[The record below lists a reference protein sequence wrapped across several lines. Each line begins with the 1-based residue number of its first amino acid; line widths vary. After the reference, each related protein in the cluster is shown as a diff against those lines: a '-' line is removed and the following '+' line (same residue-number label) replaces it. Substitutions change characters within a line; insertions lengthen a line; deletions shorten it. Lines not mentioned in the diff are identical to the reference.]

1 MRRESRAAQGIA
13 GLLRW
18 LRLPVVMLAIS
29 LCGAPALAQLQMRSA
44 ASPPPPQVV
53 VRAPAFSGDYI
64 VAVVNSELVTAAEVE
79 QRIERLRAAAA
90 GRGGPRAPVTEQMR
104 EQALESLIEERVLLT
119 YARDSGLRLE
129 EAEID
134 RAVQSVAAQNSLTI
148 AQLRERLAA
157 DGIDYARFRANLRDQ
172 ILLERVREREVGQR
186 TRVTDAEIDKYLA
199 ERNAISSRDS
209 EINIAQILIPVPEG
223 ADAELLAQRKARA
236 DTALQRVRG
245 GEDFAVVAREM
256 SEDSNRARGGEIGL
270 RPASRL
276 PDLFV
281 EQVRGL
287 RPGEVSPTLLRSG
300 AGFHVL
306 KLVERRDTTGMRI
319 TQTRARHILL
329 RPSPQLSVDLARQ
342 RLSDMRAQ
350 IERGSSNFESLAR
363 QFSEDSSAAQG
374 GDLGWANPGAFVP
387 EFEDAMNRLP
397 VGGLS
402 QPVVTRFGVHLI
414 EVVERRETTL
424 DVKQVREQ
432 ASNAVREQKY
442 EQAYLDWV
450 KDLRG
455 RAYVELRDPP

>member
-1 MRRESRAAQGIA
+1 MLRR
-13 GLLRW
+13 
-18 LRLPVVMLAIS
+18 LRLPILLLA
-29 LCGAPALAQLQMRSA
+29 LGLGAAPALAQLQMRSA
-44 ASPPPPQVV
+44 ASPQPPQVV

-79 QRIERLRAAAA
+79 QRVERMRAASAA
-90 GRGGPRAPVTEQMR
+90 RGGPRAPATEQMR

-119 YARDSGLRLE
+119 YARESGLRLE

-134 RAVQSVAAQNSLTI
+134 RAVQSVAAQNQLTLP
-148 AQLRERLAA
+148 QLRERLAA
-157 DGIDYARFRANLRDQ
+157 DGIDFARFRANLRDQ

-186 TRVTDAEIDKYLA
+186 TRVTDAEIDKYLE

-209 EINIAQILIPVPEG
+209 ELNIAQILVPVPEG
-223 ADAELLAQRKARA
+223 ADAQLLAQRQARA
-236 DTALQRVRG
+236 ESALARVRA
-245 GEDFAVVAREM
+245 GEDFATVAREI
-256 SEDSNRARGGEIGL
+256 SEDANRARGGEIGL

-281 EQVRGL
+281 AQVRQL

-306 KLVERRDTTGMRI
+306 KLIERRDTTGVRI

-329 RPSPQLSVDLARQ
+329 RPSPQLSVELARQ

-350 IERGSSNFESLAR
+350 IERGSNNFESLAR

-374 GDLGWANPGAFVP
+374 GDLGWANPGTFVP
-387 EFEDAMNRLP
+387 EFEEAMNRLAI
-397 VGGLS
+397 GGLS
-402 QPVVTRFGVHLI
+402 QPVVSRFGVHLI
-414 EVVERRETTL
+414 EVVDRREATL
-424 DVKQVREQ
+424 DAKQVREQ
-432 ASNAVREQKY
+432 AANAVREQKY
-442 EQAYLDWV
+442 EQAYLEWV